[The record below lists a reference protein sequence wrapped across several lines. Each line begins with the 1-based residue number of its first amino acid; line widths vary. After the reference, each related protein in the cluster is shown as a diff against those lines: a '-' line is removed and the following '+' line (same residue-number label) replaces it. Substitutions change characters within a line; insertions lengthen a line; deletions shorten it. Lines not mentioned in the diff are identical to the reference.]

1 MNLRDLEYA
10 VAVAEHAHFGRAAEA
25 CHVSQ
30 PTLSGQIRKLEEE
43 LGVPLFER
51 GRGGVRVTQ
60 IGRAVLEEARAVLSG
75 AERLRDVAR
84 AGGDPLGGALS
95 LGLIPTVAPYLIPR
109 FVRRLRDALPRL
121 SVTYRE
127 DITERLTADLLSG
140 ELDAA
145 VLATP
150 PEDEAL
156 TTLPLY
162 REPFQIVFP
171 EGHALGGSDAPAMSE
186 VDRDELLLLT
196 EGHCFRDQALAICEL
211 GPPRRSS
218 LRATSL
224 ETLINLV
231 SQGMGVTLL
240 PALARPALDELGLQA
255 RPLSD
260 AGAARR
266 INLTVRKSFP
276 RDALIARVAQIIRSG
291 LPDTLLEAEGA
302 ASLAP

>member
-10 VAVAEHAHFGRAAEA
+10 VAVAEHEHFGRAAEA

-30 PTLSGQIRKLEEE
+30 PTLSGQIRKLEAE
-43 LGVPLFER
+43 LGAPLFER
-51 GRGGVRVTQ
+51 GRGGVRITDL
-60 IGRAVLEEARAVLSG
+60 GRSVVAEARGVLAG
-75 AERLRDVAR
+75 AERIRDAGR
-84 AGGDPLGGALS
+84 AAGDPLGGSLS

-109 FVRRLRDALPRL
+109 FVRSLRDQLPQL

-150 PEDEAL
+150 PEDDAL
-156 TTLPLY
+156 LAIPLY
-162 REPFQIVFP
+162 VEPFRLVVP
-171 EGHALGGSDAPAMSE
+171 DDHALAGAAQPSIGD
-186 VDRDELLLLT
+186 VDTNELLLLT
-196 EGHCFRDQALAICEL
+196 EGHCFRDQTAALCEL

-224 ETLINLV
+224 ETLVNLV
-231 SQGMGVTLL
+231 AQGMGVTLV
-240 PALARPALDELGLQA
+240 PSLARPAAPGLEV

-260 AGAARR
+260 LDAARAV
-266 INLTVRKSFP
+266 NLTVRKRFP
-276 RDALIARVAQIIRSG
+276 RQALVERVAAIIKRG
-291 LPDTLLEAEGA
+291 VGDAP
-302 ASLAP
+302 SLG